1 VTFVVP
7 HRRNLAL
14 IFSSPLSLCPD
25 RKSSYDM
32 VKIGV
37 WMFFYGKFV
46 SPWAFFKTYLP
57 FTILAFLF
65 ALLCGAFI

>member
-1 VTFVVP
+1 
-7 HRRNLAL
+7 
-14 IFSSPLSLCPD
+14 
-25 RKSSYDM
+25 M